1 MWDEVSQ
8 VRTQVFLG
16 REFKHFKID
25 PTALESSGLDE
36 SRLKD
41 RFGASLDMLTQ
52 ATCVVTMAPMFGE
65 ANDHGVGDTPSL
77 QRKRDTAFQAFLE
90 GGLGFWEHV
99 VSRQVQDPLV
109 GVAHATDH
117 TEQTHLF
124 IREEALSIP
133 TGEGSTSTG
142 HAGLPAL
149 SGLSVSFPIGHLT
162 KCQTGQD
169 ISFGGRKWKSR
180 RCEQT
185 LAVSNT
191 KHVCYGE

>member
-8 VRTQVFLG
+8 VETKVLLG

-25 PTALESSGLDE
+25 PTAFESSGLDE

-41 RFGASLDMLTQ
+41 RFGASLEMLVQ

-65 ANDHGVGDTPSL
+65 ANDHGVED
-77 QRKRDTAFQAFLE
+77 KRDIAFQAFL
-90 GGLGFWEHV
+90 GGKLGFWEHV
-99 VSRQVQDPLV
+99 VSRQVQGSLV
-109 GVAHATDH
+109 GVPHATDH

-124 IREEALSIP
+124 IREEAHSIP

-142 HAGLPAL
+142 HAGLPAF

-169 ISFGGRKWKSR
+169 ISFGGRNWQSR

-185 LAVSNT
+185 LTDSNT